1 MFNRFPC
8 FNQYYFV
15 GLHPPV
21 FSGLWSSQIF
31 DESEIFQRVVWMTD
45 IIAGGSLAKRSS
57 LFIKA
62 SYGSK
67 AENLSGICFEHILRS
82 FATDGLSTRSCSP
95 GTKRSQFVQLSIESY
110 LPCT

>member
-1 MFNRFPC
+1 
-8 FNQYYFV
+8 
-15 GLHPPV
+15 
-21 FSGLWSSQIF
+21 
-31 DESEIFQRVVWMTD
+31 MTD

-95 GTKRSQFVQLSIESY
+95 GNETKSICAAFDRNHIFHV
-110 LPCT
+110 PDTH